1 MFGNTQQVAE
11 AIAGGFTVADTKL
24 LNVSEATPADLKEI
38 NLLIVGS
45 PTHGGRAKPTTL
57 EFLNQI
63 PAGALAGIGVAA
75 FDTRFAEKRQNFAL
89 RMLMKMINFAAPKI
103 AKTLVSK
110 GGKLVAPP
118 EGFFVLG
125 SKGPL
130 QEGELERAAVWAKNL
145 IMNIQNNK

>member
-1 MFGNTQQVAE
+1 MFGNTKLIAE
-11 AIAGGFTVADTKL
+11 AIAGGFTAADTKL

-45 PTHGGRAKPTTL
+45 PTQGGRAKPTTQ
-57 EFLNQI
+57 EFLDQI
-63 PAGALAGIGVAA
+63 PASTLAGVSVAA
-75 FDTRFAEKRQNFAL
+75 FDTRFAEKKQNFAL
-89 RMLMKMINFAAPKI
+89 RILMKVINFAAPKI

-110 GGKLVAPP
+110 GGKLVVAP

-130 QEGELERAAVWAKNL
+130 QEGELERAAVWARQLNQK
-145 IMNIQNNK
+145 